1 MDATAERGVH
11 GRTSAG
17 NAPGY
22 PAPMATPSETFAA
35 ALSSLSE
42 DDRRLLQSSARFVS
56 RVVASADSVVD
67 KKEAIALEHADDFV
81 QERLGSAFVA
91 ATEELPEAL
100 AAAQDLDWPQAPYLK
115 KVAAIVRK
123 LPAEAHQVYSHAM
136 LELALSVAGASGGV
150 LGFGEKLSADERYAI
165 RRVVSALD
173 LRVEDAAM
181 KTRLGF

>member
-1 MDATAERGVH
+1 
-11 GRTSAG
+11 
-17 NAPGY
+17 
-22 PAPMATPSETFAA
+22 MATPSAAFVA
-35 ALSSLSE
+35 ALGSLT
-42 DDRRLLQSSARFVS
+42 DDERRLLQSSSRFVS

-67 KKEAIALEHADDFV
+67 KKETTVLGHTDDFV
-81 QERLGSAFVA
+81 AERLGSAFA
-91 ATEELPEAL
+91 TTEELPEAV
-100 AAAQDLDWPQAPYLK
+100 AAAEDLDWPQSPYVK
-115 KVAAIVRK
+115 RVAAIVRK
-123 LPAEAHQVYSHAM
+123 LPADAHQAYSHAM